1 MLIRAAT
8 FLVVAAFFYLCYR
21 LFRRYRFHFRHQC
34 ERAAAFLSG
43 EKSRK
48 SWLWFKTNIRCYQK
62 GAPLHHASAWK
73 YMSVEDWVKFVKNSI
88 AFMEPPVTAQSNVFE
103 VGVGV
108 GAFSKTVSELTGCTH
123 FAGID
128 PVEEAVVMARQVL
141 PQGHFLVGNGLDL
154 SAFDDNTFDHV
165 LAAGVIMYLDDLEE
179 AQQFVREMIRIA
191 KPGGSLMVNCV
202 SEPGGQNPGSGNIFI
217 PKEWWSVAAS
227 GAVVTSFQ
235 DMSEW
240 TVGQK
245 DRYAVYL
252 TKNASRA

>member
-8 FLVVAAFFYLCYR
+8 FSLWRHSSTCAIDCSGATASISVINASGRQLSVGEKKQEVVALVQDEHPLLSKRGPPSSRVGMEIYVGGGLG
-21 LFRRYRFHFRHQC
+21 QIC
-34 ERAAAFLSG
+34 EELNR
-43 EKSRK
+43 
-48 SWLWFKTNIRCYQK
+48 IY
-62 GAPLHHASAWK
+62 GA
-73 YMSVEDWVKFVKNSI
+73 
-88 AFMEPPVTAQSNVFE
+88 PVTAQSNVFE

-165 LAAGVIMYLDDLEE
+165 LAASVIMYLDDLEE